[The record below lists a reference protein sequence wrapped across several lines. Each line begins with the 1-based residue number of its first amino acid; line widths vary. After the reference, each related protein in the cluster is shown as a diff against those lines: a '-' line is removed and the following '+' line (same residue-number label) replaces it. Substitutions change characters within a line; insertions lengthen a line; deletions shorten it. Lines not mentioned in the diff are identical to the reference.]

1 MVKLI
6 HKERIAEGSTRR
18 FLDGRRNDVAPRKH
32 MVAKFRESH
41 HMVAKL
47 FAIGLKGTEIAAR
60 TGYGENWLAQLHN
73 DPAFQELLAKYRDL
87 DTQLFLE
94 GRDEFYSLATKNMI
108 QAERQL
114 SDKMDELDTEGE
126 FLPTRELI
134 SVVADRADRFGY
146 GKRETKFNVNVD
158 FADAL
163 QRAIKRS
170 GKTIEGHV
178 TEGLGGM
185 KTISSSERAGT
196 EGSTPFSQDVS
207 SSASNLESEVPH
219 ARSSLLAPSEVVP
232 SVPQT
237 GPMPSGVPGD
247 LREAGHSSHEEAGQ
261 MGAVGTSQHLHAA
274 PPSLGSAAGLT
285 PSARSVGAPQRELVR
300 PGAVEPRP
308 LRRRLLG

>member
-47 FAIGLKGTEIAAR
+47 FAAGLRGKEIAAR

-73 DPAFQELLAKYRDL
+73 DPAFQELLSKYRDL
-87 DTQLFLE
+87 DTQMFLE

-114 SDKMDELDTEGE
+114 SDKMDELDEEGE
-126 FLPTRELI
+126 FLPTRELVA
-134 SVVADRADRFGY
+134 VVADRADRFGY

-170 GKTIEGHV
+170 GKTIDGQAS
-178 TEGLGGM
+178 EGLGGM
-185 KTISSSERAGT
+185 KLLSKTETLASHDEGRMSSELLAPTESLQPVPRPEPGT
-196 EGSTPFSQDVS
+196 SLVPGDPNQVDGVGNGYFGSTPQAEQSVV
-207 SSASNLESEVPH
+207 AC
-219 ARSSLLAPSEVVP
+219 PSP
-232 SVPQT
+232 SVPRL
-237 GPMPSGVPGD
+237 GSLLGSAEG
-247 LREAGHSSHEEAGQ
+247 
-261 MGAVGTSQHLHAA
+261 
-274 PPSLGSAAGLT
+274 PPSLG
-285 PSARSVGAPQRELVR
+285 RSVEAPQEGLVL
-300 PGAVEPRP
+300 PGVVEPQPSR
-308 LRRRLLG
+308 RRRLLG

>member
-1 MVKLI
+1 MVTFV
-6 HKERIAEGSTRR
+6 HKERIGEGSTRK
-18 FLDGRRNDVAPRKH
+18 FLDGRRNDVPNRKGL
-32 MVAKFRESH
+32 VEKFRESH

-47 FAIGLKGTEIAAR
+47 FAAGLSNLEVAAK
-60 TGYGENWLAQLHN
+60 TGYSTQYIAMLHN

-170 GKTIEGHV
+170 GKTIEGQV
-178 TEGLGGM
+178 SEGLGGM
-185 KTISSSERAGT
+185 KTISSSE
-196 EGSTPFSQDVS
+196 
-207 SSASNLESEVPH
+207 
-219 ARSSLLAPSEVVP
+219 LLAPSEVVP

-247 LREAGHSSHEEAGQ
+247 YLS
-261 MGAVGTSQHLHAA
+261 
-274 PPSLGSAAGLT
+274 SAAGLN
-285 PSARSVGAPQRELVR
+285 PSARSVEAPQRELVR